1 MSISKKS
8 SKGRLTSEDIREQLA
23 KSKVFDLQITKE
35 LEKSFMDYAMS
46 VIVSRALPDVRDGFK
61 PVHRRILYAAY
72 GLGMFSDRPYK
83 KSARLVGEVIGKYHP
98 HGDSSV
104 YEAMVRMAQDFSMR
118 YQLIDGHGNFGSID
132 GDSAAA
138 MRYTEARLSK
148 ISDDILE
155 SIDKDTVNF
164 TDNYDGSEQEPT
176 VLPASFP
183 NLLANGTNGIA
194 VGMATSMPT
203 HNIVEISNAIK
214 AMILNPEISIDELM
228 ENYIKGPDFPTG
240 AQIVG
245 TSGIRSYFSTGRGSV
260 TIRSKMEIEELHNGK
275 HNLVI
280 TEIPYNVNKTSLIER
295 IVELVKQGDMTD
307 ITDLRDESN
316 RDGIRIVVELKRDV
330 IPEIVFNKLCKST
343 QLQVNFSVNN
353 LALVKG
359 QPRILNLK
367 DMIELYLEHQHDV
380 IIRRSM
386 FELKKAED
394 RAHILRG
401 LLAAISDIDR
411 AIKIIRNSVDVEQ
424 AAIELIQAF
433 NIDDVQAKAILE
445 MRLRVLSGL
454 EHQKLTDELTKLTQ
468 IIEELKVIIS
478 SQEKRNEMIMEKLDY
493 FVKVYGDERRTEI
506 IEGVGS
512 IDDEDLIP
520 IEDIVITMSNNGWF
534 KRMPIDTYRVQ
545 HRGGTGILAAK
556 THEDDSIQK
565 IIISNTHADLLFFTT
580 EGKVY
585 RIRGHQVPVG
595 SRQAKG
601 VPANNFLNIEKTE
614 KVFNLITVNEE
625 DYENKYLFF
634 ITEKGIIKRVP
645 LSEFASIRANGKI
658 AITLDEN
665 DKLFATH
672 ITAGNDEIFIASN
685 NAKVVRFEE
694 ESVRT
699 LGRTARGVKGI
710 GLEENE
716 YVVGSGVSS
725 EGDYVLSVGVN
736 GVGKLTD
743 KNEYRLTG
751 RGAKGVTTLKI
762 NEKTGGLASVK
773 LVNKDDQ
780 ILLIANTGNIIRLK
794 AENISEIGRSTSGVK
809 LMDLEDNEKIQFVAA
824 FKATD
829 EEEIENENTHNED
842 NEPIQ
847 TESSENPINE

>member
-1 MSISKKS
+1 MSISRKS
-8 SKGRLTSEDIREQLA
+8 SKSRLTSEEIREQLA
-23 KSKVFDLQITKE
+23 KSKVHDLQITRE

-118 YQLIDGHGNFGSID
+118 YLLIDGHGNFGSID
-132 GDSAAA
+132 GDSPAA

-155 SIDKDTVNF
+155 SIDKDTVDF
-164 TDNYDGSEQEPT
+164 ADNYDGSEQEPT

-203 HNIVEISNAIK
+203 HNIVEICKAIE
-214 AMILNPEISIDELM
+214 AVIHNPQITIDELM
-228 ENYIKGPDFPTG
+228 LEHIKGPDFPTR
-240 AQIVG
+240 AQIIG
-245 TSGIRSYFSTGRGSV
+245 TSGIRSYFTTGRGSV
-260 TIRSKMEIEELHNGK
+260 TIRSKCDIEELPNGK

-280 TEIPYNVNKTSLIER
+280 TEIPYNVNKTNLIER
-295 IVELVKQGDMTD
+295 IVELVKQDEIRD

-316 RDGIRIVVELKRDV
+316 RDGIRIVIELKRDV
-330 IPEIVFNKLCKST
+330 IPEIIFNKLCKST

-359 QPRILNLK
+359 QPRILNLR
-367 DMIELYLEHQHDV
+367 DMIDLYLEHQHDV

-411 AIKIIRNSVDVEQ
+411 AINIIKNSADVEQ
-424 AAIELIQAF
+424 AASQLIQAF
-433 NIDDVQAKAILE
+433 NIDDIQAKAILE

-454 EHQKLTDELTKLTQ
+454 EHQKLTDELSKLTQ
-468 IIEELKVIIS
+468 LIDELKVIIS
-478 SQEKRNEMIMEKLDY
+478 SQDKRNEMIIEKLEY
-493 FVKVYGDERRTEI
+493 FVRVYGDERRTEI
-506 IEGVGS
+506 IEGAGN

-520 IEDIVITMSNNGWF
+520 VEDIVITMSNNGWF
-534 KRMPIDTYRVQ
+534 KRMPIDTYRIQ
-545 HRGGTGILAAK
+545 NRGGTGMLAAK

-565 IIISNTHADLLFFTT
+565 IIISNTHSDLLFFTT

-585 RIRGHQVPVG
+585 RIRGHQVPIG
-595 SRQAKG
+595 SRQSKG
-601 VPANNFLNIEKTE
+601 VPANNFLNIEKNE
-614 KVFNLITVNEE
+614 RVFNLITVNEE
-625 DYENKYLFF
+625 DYDNKFLFF
-634 ITEKGIIKRVP
+634 VTEKGIIKRVP

-685 NAKVVRFEE
+685 NARLVRFEE
-694 ESVRT
+694 EAVRT

-710 GLEENE
+710 GLESNE

-725 EGDYVLSVGVN
+725 EGEFVLSVGVN

-809 LMDLEDNEKIQFVAA
+809 LMDLEENERIQFVAA
-824 FKATD
+824 FKGT
-829 EEEIENENTHNED
+829 EEEENSNEQHTQEQS
-842 NEPIQ
+842 NPIQ
-847 TESSENPINE
+847 NDSQENSENN